1 MHDINV
7 EVNAEDNKDSSH
19 VIGSMGEEWRR
30 YIHIADSVITGIDTG
45 YDMANSNIS
54 AQEKGFEREVKIS
67 IENKKR

>member
-45 YDMANSNIS
+45 NDMANSNIS
-54 AQEKGFEREVKIS
+54 AQE
-67 IENKKR
+67 